1 MPEQSAPIAR
11 NPLHRHLPW
20 AVPPSHID
28 VMSEMKVLYFAW
40 LRKKTGTGQETIHPP
55 AEVQTLGGLVDWL
68 KTQSPGHADA
78 LADLSMVSFAVNQE
92 YAEVEDPVKSGDEIA
107 LFPPVTGG

>member
-1 MPEQSAPIAR
+1 
-11 NPLHRHLPW
+11 
-20 AVPPSHID
+20 
-28 VMSEMKVLYFAW
+28 MSEMKVLYFAW

-55 AEVQTLGGLVDWL
+55 AEVATLGGLIDWL
-68 KTQSPGHADA
+68 KTQSPAHADA

>member
-1 MPEQSAPIAR
+1 
-11 NPLHRHLPW
+11 
-20 AVPPSHID
+20 
-28 VMSEMKVLYFAW
+28 MSEIKVLYFAW
-40 LRKKTGTGQETIHPP
+40 LRKKTGLGEETIHPP
-55 AEVQTLGGLVDWL
+55 ADIRTLGELIDWL